1 MSIINVHL
9 QIYLAF
15 VLINVSQEVGRR
27 QSKIS
32 CRQISNRTSICYLS
46 TINVIEHYN
55 LDQCSQGTRKRCFR
69 HLLLIT
75 SFEWR
80 YGHNIHNILKVHF
93 DIYRLHSISPDH
105 SDSQCIFVCVLVQMH
120 GLAFM
125 ISFIN
130 LLRASSL
137 YNERETFTLLF
148 VLVGCPFL
156 LLTAISR
163 IISLGIIVAFLDVT
177 WVAILGLG

>member
-1 MSIINVHL
+1 MH
-9 QIYLAF
+9 
-15 VLINVSQEVGRR
+15 
-27 QSKIS
+27 
-32 CRQISNRTSICYLS
+32 
-46 TINVIEHYN
+46 
-55 LDQCSQGTRKRCFR
+55 TR
-69 HLLLIT
+69 
-75 SFEWR
+75 
-80 YGHNIHNILKVHF
+80 
-93 DIYRLHSISPDH
+93 PDH

-163 IISLGIIVAFLDVT
+163 ILSLGIIVAFLDVT